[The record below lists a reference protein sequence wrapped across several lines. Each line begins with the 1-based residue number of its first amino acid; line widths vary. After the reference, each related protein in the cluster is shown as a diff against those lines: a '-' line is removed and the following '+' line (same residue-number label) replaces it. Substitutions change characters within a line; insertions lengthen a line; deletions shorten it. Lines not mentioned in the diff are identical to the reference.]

1 MTKTDSLEQPVKKN
15 KSQGGAQSVRRT
27 ISILRAISTFNDDGA
42 RLSKIARHV
51 ALPPPT
57 VHRILAV
64 LIEENF
70 VSFDP
75 VSKLYHMGTE
85 LYAMGEDSRLCSIRD
100 RYQTAVRRITE
111 QTGDATYLVI
121 RSGYDGVCID
131 RKLGASRVQVLGYNI
146 GERRPLGM
154 GAAGQALLAFL
165 PEHECAAILAAN
177 GPRYLKYYNIH
188 VDEVRS
194 WMQQGLERKHTYS
207 ACKITQDAIGVGAPI
222 FNRAGS
228 VVAAISTAGICS
240 RMTPDRCKKNSAIII
255 AEIKAIE
262 PPD

>member
-1 MTKTDSLEQPVKKN
+1 MTKTDSLEQPVKTVRP
-15 KSQGGAQSVRRT
+15 QGGAQSVRRT
-27 ISILRAISTFNDDGA
+27 LSILRSISTYNDDGA

-51 ALPPPT
+51 DLPPPT
-57 VHRILAV
+57 VHRILSV
-64 LIEENF
+64 LIEEDF

-75 VSKLYHMGTE
+75 VSKLYHMGAE

-131 RKLGASRVQVLGYNI
+131 RVLGSARVQVLGYNI
-146 GERRPLGM
+146 GERHPLGM

-165 PEHECAAILAAN
+165 PEHECAAILEAN
-177 GPRYLKYYNIH
+177 SPRYLKYYNIH
-188 VDEVRS
+188 VDEVRT
-194 WMQQGLERKHTYS
+194 WIQQGQDRKHTYS
-207 ACKITQDAIGVGAPI
+207 SCKITQDAVGVGAPI
-222 FNRAGS
+222 FNKAGC
-228 VVAAISTAGICS
+228 VVAAISTAGICA
-240 RMTPDRCKKNSAIII
+240 RMTPDRCRKNSEIII
-255 AEIKAIE
+255 AEIAAIE